1 MIQKILKHPL
11 MSGGLIMVGGSMG
24 VNAINYLYHLLMG
37 RLLGPVD
44 YGVLASLY
52 SIIYLLGIVPIS
64 ASVAIVK
71 FISAARD
78 KKEVYSIYLSLKK
91 LVFYIAAV
99 VSIVLLVSSPVIAK
113 FLNIANFWLVS
124 LLAVVNFFILVVL
137 VNQATAQGLLK
148 FSGSVIP
155 NLISSVVKTLVG
167 IILVILGFSVFGAVV
182 GVVLASALA
191 YFYSVWFIV
200 RHLKKEVVEPYRL
213 NAFLRYSFPVLVQ
226 AFAFTSLFTVDV
238 ILVKHFLSPFEAGI
252 YAALSTLGKIIFFA
266 ASPIS
271 ATMFPIVSGRKSRGE
286 AYQKVFF
293 ASLLITLLMS
303 AGIVVF
309 YWLFPNIAIGVLYG
323 KAYLSAKP
331 ELVWMGVFILFYSLS
346 YLLVNFSLSLGKT
359 RVVYFPLVVALAQIP
374 AIWFFHESLLQVI
387 QISLT
392 LTTTLFF
399 VLMIYLSYNRLAKIY
414 AKGK

>member
-1 MIQKILKHPL
+1 MRKLLKHPL

-238 ILVKHFLSPFEAGI
+238 ILVKHFLSPFC
-252 YAALSTLGKIIFFA
+252 
-266 ASPIS
+266 
-271 ATMFPIVSGRKSRGE
+271 
-286 AYQKVFF
+286 
-293 ASLLITLLMS
+293 
-303 AGIVVF
+303 F
-309 YWLFPNIAIGVLYG
+309 Y
-323 KAYLSAKP
+323 
-331 ELVWMGVFILFYSLS
+331 
-346 YLLVNFSLSLGKT
+346 FSSNSK
-359 RVVYFPLVVALAQIP
+359 
-374 AIWFFHESLLQVI
+374 LLQA
-387 QISLT
+387 L
-392 LTTTLFF
+392 
-399 VLMIYLSYNRLAKIY
+399 
-414 AKGK
+414 